1 MPEWTTKPWEQHPK
15 SLMDQ
20 LIDVALFLPSL
31 LARADEIQ
39 VETPTTSRRDQA
51 KELLQNCLSVVRQFD
66 QWLVGAIPGSVSQP
80 VNYWPQDPDA
90 SSMLPFAF
98 AWAFK
103 DGPTGVMFLYFWM
116 TQIVFH
122 RCITTVHAALF
133 EPVLDVYQ
141 DVWPPLLPPSLQQ
154 MDLSRY
160 QQTRELGANICRGL
174 DAALAATRQPDL
186 LLGPLRVATELYRE
200 INSTTHDA
208 MLELM
213 WLEGFGE
220 RIRAK
225 GQHVTNTLQGLSWLE
240 VGRV

>member
-1 MPEWTTKPWEQHPK
+1 MPEWTTRPWEQHPK

-39 VETPTTSRRDQA
+39 LEAPTTGRRDQA
-51 KELLQNCLSVVRQFD
+51 KDLLQSCLALGRQFD
-66 QWLVGAIPGSVSQP
+66 QWLVVAIPGTVSQP

-90 SSMLPFAF
+90 TSMLPFAF

-103 DGPTGVMFLYFWM
+103 DGATGMMFLYFWM
-116 TQIVFH
+116 TQILLY
-122 RCITTVHAALF
+122 RCITTVHSALF
-133 EPVLDVYQ
+133 APVIDVYQ

-160 QQTRELGANICRGL
+160 QQTRELGANICQGL
-174 DAALAATRQPDL
+174 DAALAATGQPDL
-186 LLGPLRVATELYRE
+186 LLGPLRVATDLYRE
-200 INSTTHDA
+200 INSASHDVL
-208 MLELM
+208 LEVM

-225 GQHVTNTLQGLSWLE
+225 GQDVTETLQ
-240 VGRV
+240 RQP